1 MRPRWVLVV
10 VVLGAE
16 LLGEF
21 ASVSDSADLVHF
33 ASVEVAVSAVD
44 GQGWL
49 LAPGVVSEKR

>member
-1 MRPRWVLVV
+1 M
-10 VVLGAE
+10 VLGAE

-21 ASVSDSADLVHF
+21 AGFPNSADLVHL
-33 ASVEVAVSAVD
+33 AGVEVAVSAVD